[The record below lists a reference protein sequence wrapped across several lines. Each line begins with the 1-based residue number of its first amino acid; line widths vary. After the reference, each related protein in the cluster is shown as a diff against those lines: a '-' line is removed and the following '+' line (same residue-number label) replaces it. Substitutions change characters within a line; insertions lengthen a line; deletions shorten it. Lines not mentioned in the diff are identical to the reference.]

1 MNRRLFLIRA
11 GLFAGGPSLVPS
23 FTNLPSDKIMTEPF
37 ELISHHLC
45 PFLHRSVILLTKKGL
60 TAGKDFTV
68 TRYPVYDFPKRVYDL
83 SPKGHTPILL
93 LNDGRV
99 LLHSVAFNAYFDET
113 IAPSFFPEEAFA
125 RAEDRGLILVCGDL
139 LTQMRIVYTAKDDE
153 SLTKA
158 IDKLFAGVT
167 EVAPQLQSVMAQH
180 GQPDAQM
187 VEAAFAGFFTLML
200 TFDRL
205 KSDSRWEQMTALRH
219 YADTLVADPVVVA
232 AKSPD
237 YLGEFDRFFN
247 HFGSAFKLVK

>member
-1 MNRRLFLIRA
+1 MQRRLFLTQT
-11 GLFAGGPSLVPS
+11 GLLL
-23 FTNLPSDKIMTEPF
+23 TNPVLAQFLTKPTTPTAMSEPF

-45 PFLHRSVILLTKKGL
+45 PFLHRSVILLIRKGL
-60 TAGKDFTV
+60 TQGKDFIV

-93 LNDGRV
+93 LNDGRT

-113 IAPSFFPEEAFA
+113 IQPSFFPSDAFV

-139 LTQMRIVYTAKDDE
+139 LTLMRMVYTAKDDD

-158 IDKLFAGVT
+158 IDKLFMGLT
-167 EVAPQLQSVMAQH
+167 DVAPQLQSAMARR
-180 GQPDAQM
+180 GQPNAQM
-187 VEAAFAGFFTLML
+187 VEAAFAGFFTLLL
-200 TFDRL
+200 TFERIKTDA
-205 KSDSRWEQMTALRH
+205 RWKHLPALRQ
-219 YADTLVADPVVVA
+219 YADAMVADPVVIA